1 MVVMN
6 ADLLKYISFGSL
18 ALLVVVL
25 VASTMVGAVWG
36 ASVAHSA
43 VYSSPLFVALWVVM
57 LASALLYIFNT
68 PMRRVASS
76 LFLHLAFAVVLA
88 GAFVTY
94 ATAERGTLALCKDAP
109 PSSMFVTDEGSL
121 AKFPFK
127 VTLEHCAVEYY
138 DDAVS
143 PRNYTARIAVQPSVG
158 DAEQASLSMNN
169 VYDRAGYRF
178 YLSAVDG
185 DCVTLLVSRDSRGT
199 SIAYA
204 GFLMSVAGFVFL
216 FVARNSQ
223 KRALMQRLAA
233 VGYPRIKMPSSHW
246 WQVVASSLFF
256 FVIIGYMG
264 VRRWIDGGLF
274 PVSNGA
280 EVMMFIAWCAFFSVL
295 FFRKSRSLA
304 FGAFVLAFICAA
316 VSLSSGVAASGPV
329 QPVLRTP
336 LLPLHVIT
344 IVLSY
349 VFIGLLA
356 VNALVSLVLYWR
368 TGDYKR
374 LENTA
379 LCGRVMLYYATWLLM
394 AGIFL
399 GAAWANISWG
409 RYWGWDPKEVWA
421 LITLFICS
429 FGFHTRSLPFM
440 ARPLVFHCFCIV
452 AFLVMLFTFFGVNY
466 LLGGLHSYA

>member
-1 MVVMN
+1 MDVR
-6 ADLLKYISFGSL
+6 LLKYISFGSI
-18 ALLVVVL
+18 LLLLVVL
-25 VASTMVGAVWG
+25 VASTVVGAVWG
-36 ASVAHSA
+36 TSAAHSM

-76 LFLHLAFAVVLA
+76 LFLHLAFAVVLI

-94 ATAERGTLALCKDAP
+94 ITAERGTLTLCKDAP
-109 PSSMFVTDEGSL
+109 PSSMFVTDDGVL

-143 PRNYTARIAVQPSVG
+143 PRGYTARIAVQPVVG

-169 VYDRAGYRF
+169 IYDRAGYRF

-185 DCVTLLVSRDSRGT
+185 DCVTLLVSRDSWGT

-204 GFLMSVAGFVFL
+204 GFLLSVAGFVFL
-216 FVARNSQ
+216 FVARNTQ
-223 KRALMQRLAA
+223 KRLLMQRLAA
-233 VGYPRIKMPSSHW
+233 VGYPRIKIPSSHW
-246 WQVVASSLFF
+246 WQVVAASLLLFA
-256 FVIIGYMG
+256 VISYWGI
-264 VRRWIDGGLF
+264 RRWVDSGVF

-280 EVMMFIAWCAFFSVL
+280 EVMMFIAWCASLAVL
-295 FFRKSRSLA
+295 FFRKNRSLA
-304 FGAFVLAFICAA
+304 FGALVLAVICAV
-316 VSLSSGVAASGPV
+316 VSLSSGVAASVPV

-344 IVLSY
+344 IILSY
-349 VFIGLLA
+349 VLIGLLA
-356 VNALVSLVLYWR
+356 VNALVALVHYWC
-368 TGDYKR
+368 TGDYAR
-374 LENTA
+374 LENA
-379 LCGRVMLYYATWLLM
+379 AVSGRVMLYYATWLLM

-421 LITLFICS
+421 LITLLICS

-440 ARPLVFHCFCIV
+440 ARPLVFHCFCLV

>member
-1 MVVMN
+1 MN
-6 ADLLKYISFGSL
+6 ANLLKYISFGSL

-25 VASTMVGAVWG
+25 VTSTVVGAVWG
-36 ASVAHSA
+36 TSLAHSA

-57 LASALLYIFNT
+57 LVSSLLYIFNT
-68 PMRRVASS
+68 PMRRVVSS
-76 LFLHLAFAVVLA
+76 LFLHLAFAVVLT

-94 ATAERGTLALCKDAP
+94 ITAERGVLTLCKGAV

-143 PRNYTARIAVQPSVG
+143 PRDYTARIAVQPAAG
-158 DAEQASLSMNN
+158 DEEQASLSMNN
-169 VYDRAGYRF
+169 VYDREGFRF
-178 YLSAVDG
+178 CLSSVDG
-185 DCVTLLVSRDSRGT
+185 DCVTLLVSHDPWGVFIT
-199 SIAYA
+199 YA
-204 GFLMSVAGFVFL
+204 GFMLSIIGFVFL
-216 FVARNSQ
+216 FVARNTQ

-246 WQVVASSLFF
+246 WQIVASSLFF
-256 FVIIGYMG
+256 FVVIGYMG

-280 EVMMFIAWCAFFSVL
+280 EVMMFIAWCAFLAVL
-295 FFRKSRSLA
+295 FFRKNRSLA
-304 FGAFVLAFICAA
+304 FGAFVLAFICVA
-316 VSLSSGVAASGPV
+316 VSLSNGVAASGPV
-329 QPVLRTP
+329 RPVLRTP

-368 TGDYKR
+368 TRDYKR
-374 LENTA
+374 LWNTA
-379 LCGRVMLYYATWLLM
+379 VSGRVMLYYATLLLM

-440 ARPLVFHCFCIV
+440 ARPLVFHCFCLV
-452 AFLVMLFTFFGVNY
+452 AFLVVLFTFFGVNY

>member
-25 VASTMVGAVWG
+25 VASTVVGAVWG
-36 ASVAHSA
+36 ISAAHSI

-76 LFLHLAFAVVLA
+76 LFLHLAFAVVLV

-94 ATAERGTLALCKDAP
+94 ATAERGTLTLCKDAP
-109 PSSMFVTDEGSL
+109 PSSMFVTDDGSL
-121 AKFPFK
+121 AKFPFR
-127 VTLEHCAVEYY
+127 VTLEHCTVEYY
-138 DDAVS
+138 NDAVS
-143 PRNYTARIAVQPSVG
+143 PRDYTARIVVEPAAG
-158 DAEQASLSMNN
+158 NTCRATLSMNN

-178 YLSAVDG
+178 CLSSVDG
-185 DCVTLLVSRDSRGT
+185 DCVTLLVSHDAWGVLIT
-199 SIAYA
+199 YA
-204 GFLMSVAGFVFL
+204 GFLLSVAGFLFL
-216 FVARNSQ
+216 FVARNTQ
-223 KRALMQRLAA
+223 KRALMQRLTA
-233 VGYPRIKMPSSHW
+233 VGYSRIKIPSSRW
-246 WQVVASSLFF
+246 LLVVAVSLLLFA
-256 FVIIGYMG
+256 VISCWGI
-264 VRRWIDGGLF
+264 RRWVDSGVF

-280 EVMMFIAWCAFFSVL
+280 EVMMFIAWCASLAVL
-295 FFRKSRSLA
+295 FLRKNRSFA
-304 FGAFVLAFICAA
+304 FGALALAVICAA
-316 VSLSSGVAASGPV
+316 VSLLSGVAASGPV

-344 IVLSY
+344 IILSY
-349 VFIGLLA
+349 VLIGLLA
-356 VNALVSLVLYWR
+356 VNALVALVRFWR
-368 TGDYKR
+368 TRDYIR

-379 LCGRVMLYYATWLLM
+379 VSGRVMLYYATWLLM

-429 FGFHTRSLPFM
+429 FGFHTHSLPFM
-440 ARPLVFHCFCIV
+440 ARPLVFHCFCLV